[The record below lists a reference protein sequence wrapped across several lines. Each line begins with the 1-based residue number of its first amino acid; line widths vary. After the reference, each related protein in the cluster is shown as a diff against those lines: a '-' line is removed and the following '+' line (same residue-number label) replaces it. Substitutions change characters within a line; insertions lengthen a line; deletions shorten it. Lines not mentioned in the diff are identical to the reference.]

1 MQWGPKITTLLVCLL
16 MLAGVLSA
24 DQTIRLKTRLL
35 QAPDDLQ
42 AHRVG
47 SLKRRHSGR
56 SHFLIQFSSPPS
68 AEQIQALKGRGA
80 AIMSYVPDA
89 ALVVSAGDDI
99 SWDNLDLR
107 FIGRLEALDKLSPML
122 SPDLTPDGNGGN
134 FVVVEFHPDAD
145 MDEARTLVLERNLQI
160 DERGNMLP
168 TQLLVE
174 GTLDDIGRLADW
186 DEVAYIFP
194 ASPELANGDDVRACV
209 GALTVQGPV
218 GQYVLMGPG
227 WPQTGAPG
235 SPIALHYF
243 FGDLTSR
250 IPAGTVQSE
259 ILRALTEWT
268 KHGNVQ
274 FSPGQSATDPRTLNI
289 FFASGAHGDA
299 YPFTP
304 QGGMLAHTFYPAPP
318 NSEPVAGDMH
328 LNADETWNV
337 GASIDLFS
345 VALHEAGHALGLAHT
360 DDPTAVMYPYY
371 RFNTAGLSAN
381 DIGGV
386 QALYGAQQTAPTP
399 PVVPT
404 PPVTPTPPV
413 PTPQPP
419 VPTPPVPTPAT
430 LSITIASPNT
440 NFSTTGTTVSVSGTA
455 SGPGTLRVNWA
466 DDRGGSG
473 TASGAANWTITSLTL
488 ATGANNITATV
499 TDGAGRTAAKTIS
512 ITRTTPSS
520 QPTDTTPPT
529 LQILSPSSAM
539 ISTSASVI
547 SLSGTA
553 SDNVGVAAVRWTNSF
568 GAGGDAIGT
577 TNWQI
582 ANIPLLVGTNKIT
595 VRAFD
600 AAGNSRWQLV
610 SVVRH

>member
-16 MLAGVLSA
+16 MLAGVLPA

-35 QAPDDLQ
+35 QSPDDLQ

-47 SLKRRHSGR
+47 PLKRRHVGR

-68 AEQIQALKGRGA
+68 DAQIQALKGRGGV
-80 AIMSYVPDA
+80 IMSYVPDA
-89 ALVVSAGDDI
+89 ALVVAAGDDV
-99 SWDNLDLR
+99 SWDNLGLR
-107 FIGRLEALDKLSPML
+107 FVGRLDALDKLSPML

-145 MDEARTLVLERNLQI
+145 MDEARALVLERNLQI
-160 DERGNMLP
+160 DERDNMAA

-174 GTLDDIGRLADW
+174 GSLDDIGRLAEW

-194 ASPELANGDDVRACV
+194 ASPELVNGDDVRACA
-209 GALTVQGPV
+209 GALTQQGPV
-218 GQYVLMGPG
+218 AQYVLMGPG
-227 WPQTGAPG
+227 WPQTGAAG
-235 SPIALHYF
+235 SAIALHYF
-243 FGDLTSR
+243 FGNLTGK

-274 FSPGQSATDPRTLNI
+274 FSPGQNAADARTLNI

-304 QGGMLAHTFYPAPP
+304 QGGALAHTFYPAPP

-328 LNADETWNV
+328 LNADESWNV

-371 RFNTAGLSAN
+371 KLNVGLSAN
-381 DIGGV
+381 DIGGI
-386 QALYGAQQTAPTP
+386 QALYGAQQTAVTP

-404 PPVTPTPPV
+404 PPVPTPPV
-413 PTPQPP
+413 PVPP
-419 VPTPPVPTPAT
+419 VPAPPAAPAIPSI
-430 LSITIASPNT
+430 SITSPSA
-440 NFSTTGTTVSVSGTA
+440 NFSTSGNTVSVLGAAWGGS
-455 SGPGTLRVNWA
+455 GTLRVTWA

-473 TASGAANWTITSLTL
+473 MATGTANWSVASLTL
-488 ATGANNITATV
+488 AAGANNITATV
-499 TDGAGRTAAKTIS
+499 TDGAGRTAARTIL
-512 ITRTTPSS
+512 ITRASAPPS
-520 QPTDTTPPT
+520 QPADTTPPT
-529 LQILSPSSAM
+529 LQILSPSSGM
-539 ISTSASVI
+539 ISTSAAFI

-553 SDNVGVAAVRWTNSF
+553 SDNVGVTAVRWTNAF

-582 ANIPLLVGTNKIT
+582 GNIALLVGTNKIT

-600 AAGNSRWQLV
+600 AAGNTRWQLV

>member
-1 MQWGPKITTLLVCLL
+1 MQLGPKITTPFVCLL
-16 MLAGVLSA
+16 MLAGVLPA
-24 DQTIRLKTRLL
+24 DQVIRFKTRLL

-42 AHRVG
+42 AHSVG
-47 SLKRRHSGR
+47 ALKRRRPGK

-68 AEQIQALKGRGA
+68 STQIQELKRRGA

-89 ALVVSAGDDI
+89 ALVVSARDAV
-99 SWDNLDLR
+99 SWDDLDLR
-107 FIGRLEALDKLSPML
+107 FVGRLEAVDKLSPML
-122 SPDLTPDGNGGN
+122 SPDQTPDGNGGN
-134 FVVVEFHPDAD
+134 FVVVEFHADAD
-145 MDEARTLVLERNLQI
+145 MDEARALVLERNLQI
-160 DERGNMLP
+160 YERSNMLS

-194 ASPELANGDDVRACV
+194 ASPELANGDDVRACA

-218 GQYVLMGPG
+218 AQYVLMGPG
-227 WPQTGAPG
+227 WPQTGTPG

-243 FGDLTSR
+243 FGNLTNK

-304 QGGMLAHTFYPAPP
+304 QGAGLAHTFYPAPP

-328 LNADETWNV
+328 LNADEYWNV
-337 GASIDLFS
+337 GSSIDLFS

-371 RFNTAGLSAN
+371 KLNAGLSSN

-386 QALYGAQQTAPTP
+386 QVLYGAQQIAATP
-399 PVVPT
+399 PVL
-404 PPVTPTPPV
+404 
-413 PTPQPP
+413 
-419 VPTPPVPTPAT
+419 PTPAPVAPAA
-430 LSITIASPNT
+430 LSITVASPGANY
-440 NFSTTGTTVSVSGTA
+440 STTGSTVTVSGAA
-455 SGPGTLRVNWA
+455 SGGSGTLRVTWV

-473 TASGAANWTITSLTL
+473 TASGTANWTIASVAL
-488 ATGANNITATV
+488 ATGANNITAAV
-499 TDGAGRTAAKTIS
+499 TDGAGRTAAKTILV
-512 ITRTTPSS
+512 TRATAAS
-520 QPTDTTPPT
+520 QPADTTSPT
-529 LQILSPSSAM
+529 LLILSPSAAM
-539 ISTSASVI
+539 ISTSASVV

-553 SDNVGVAAVRWTNSF
+553 SDNVGVVAVRWSNTF
-568 GAGGDAIGT
+568 GWGGDAIGT
-577 TNWQI
+577 ANWRI

-600 AAGNSRWQLV
+600 VAGNSRGQLIT
-610 SVVRH
+610 VVRR

>member
-16 MLAGVLSA
+16 MLAGVLPA
-24 DQTIRLKTRLL
+24 DQIIRLKNRLL
-35 QAPDDLQ
+35 QSPDDLQ

-47 SLKRRHSGR
+47 PLKRRHVGR

-68 AEQIQALKGRGA
+68 DAQIQALKGRGGV
-80 AIMSYVPDA
+80 IMSYVPDA
-89 ALVVSAGDDI
+89 ALVVAAADDV

-107 FIGRLEALDKLSPML
+107 FVGRLDALDKLSPIL
-122 SPDLTPDGNGGN
+122 SPDQTPDGNGGN

-145 MDEARTLVLERNLQI
+145 MDEARALVLERNLQI
-160 DERGNMLP
+160 DERGNMAA

-174 GTLDDIGRLADW
+174 GSLDDIGRLAEW

-194 ASPELANGDDVRACV
+194 ASPELVNGDDVRACA
-209 GALTVQGPV
+209 GALTQQGPV
-218 GQYVLMGPG
+218 AQYVLTGPG

-235 SPIALHYF
+235 SAIALHYF
-243 FGDLTSR
+243 FGNLTGK
-250 IPAGTVQSE
+250 IAAGTAQSE

-274 FSPGQSATDPRTLNI
+274 FSPGQSATDARTLNI

-304 QGGMLAHTFYPAPP
+304 QGGALAHTFYPAPP
-318 NSEPVAGDMH
+318 NSEPIAGDMH
-328 LNADETWNV
+328 LNADESWNV

-371 RFNTAGLSAN
+371 KLNVGLSAN
-381 DIGGV
+381 DIGGI
-386 QALYGAQQTAPTP
+386 QALYGAQQTAATPPVAPTP
-399 PVVPT
+399 PVV
-404 PPVTPTPPV
+404 V
-413 PTPQPP
+413 PT
-419 VPTPPVPTPAT
+419 TPAP
-430 LSITIASPNT
+430 LSISITSPSA
-440 NFSTTGTTVSVSGTA
+440 NFSTSWNTVSVSGA
-455 SGPGTLRVNWA
+455 AWGGSGTLRVTWV

-473 TASGAANWTITSLTL
+473 LASGTATWSVASLTL
-488 ATGANNITATV
+488 AAGVNNITATV
-499 TDGAGRTAAKTIS
+499 TDGAGRMAAKTIL
-512 ITRTTPSS
+512 ITHAATPPS
-520 QPTDTTPPT
+520 QPADTTPPT
-529 LQILSPSSAM
+529 LQILSPSSGM
-539 ISTSASVI
+539 ISTSASFI

-553 SDNVGVAAVRWTNSF
+553 SDNVGVTAVRWTNAF

-582 ANIPLLVGTNKIT
+582 ANIALLVGTNKIT

-600 AAGNSRWQLV
+600 AAGNSRWQLIT
-610 SVVRH
+610 VVRR

>member
-1 MQWGPKITTLLVCLL
+1 
-16 MLAGVLSA
+16 
-24 DQTIRLKTRLL
+24 
-35 QAPDDLQ
+35 
-42 AHRVG
+42 
-47 SLKRRHSGR
+47 
-56 SHFLIQFSSPPS
+56 
-68 AEQIQALKGRGA
+68 
-80 AIMSYVPDA
+80 
-89 ALVVSAGDDI
+89 
-99 SWDNLDLR
+99 
-107 FIGRLEALDKLSPML
+107 
-122 SPDLTPDGNGGN
+122 
-134 FVVVEFHPDAD
+134 
-145 MDEARTLVLERNLQI
+145 
-160 DERGNMLP
+160 
-168 TQLLVE
+168 
-174 GTLDDIGRLADW
+174 
-186 DEVAYIFP
+186 
-194 ASPELANGDDVRACV
+194 
-209 GALTVQGPV
+209 
-218 GQYVLMGPG
+218 
-227 WPQTGAPG
+227 
-235 SPIALHYF
+235 
-243 FGDLTSR
+243 
-250 IPAGTVQSE
+250 
-259 ILRALTEWT
+259 
-268 KHGNVQ
+268 
-274 FSPGQSATDPRTLNI
+274 
-289 FFASGAHGDA
+289 
-299 YPFTP
+299 
-304 QGGMLAHTFYPAPP
+304 
-318 NSEPVAGDMH
+318 MH

-440 NFSTTGTTVSVSGTA
+440 TFSTTGTTVSVSGTA
-455 SGPGTLRVNWA
+455 SGSGTLRVNWA